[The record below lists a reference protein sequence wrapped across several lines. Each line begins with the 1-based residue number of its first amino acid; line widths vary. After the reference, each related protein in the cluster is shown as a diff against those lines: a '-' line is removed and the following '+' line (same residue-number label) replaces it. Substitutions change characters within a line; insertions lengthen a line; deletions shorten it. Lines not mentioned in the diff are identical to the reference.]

1 MKWIFRTYV
10 NRLVKNEFHEI
21 TYNNVLIDPERSVLL
36 IGNHFSFWDGLIL
49 FYLNEKL
56 FKKKFHVM
64 ILEETARKSSMLR
77 YGGAFTVNKTSKDV
91 IASLNYAAELLK
103 DPSKLV
109 LMFPQGKLFS
119 NFVEE
124 VKFEKGVMRL
134 IDKAGERCQV
144 IFAATFIQYFRHKK
158 PNVNVYLEAPVREY
172 AGLDI
177 TKLQNDYQQ
186 LYKAGHEQQTKI
198 EI

>member
-10 NRLVKNEFHEI
+10 NRLVKNEFHEV
-21 TYNNVLIDPERSVLL
+21 TYNDVPVDPERSVLL

-56 FKKKFHVM
+56 FMKKFHVM

-77 YGGAFTVNKTSKDV
+77 YGGAFSVNKSSKD
-91 IASLNYAAELLK
+91 ILTSLNYAADLLNN
-103 DPSKLV
+103 PGNLV
-109 LMFPQGKLFS
+109 LMFPQGKLYS

-134 IDKAGERCQV
+134 IDKAGERCQL

-158 PNVNVYLEAPVREY
+158 PNVNVYLETPPKEY
-172 AGLDI
+172 VGLDV
-177 TKLQNDYQQ
+177 TKLQNDYQE
-186 LYKAGHEQQTKI
+186 LYKAGREQQTKT